1 MFGGYGYMEEYKIAR
16 FFRDSRLGTIGG
28 GSSEIML
35 EIISK
40 MVIDDVSYG
49 RQTTVDSPKQKELN
63 IEDIISSLPNR
74 FKKEK
79 ANGIEMTILFEFEN
93 DLYYQIEIKNQN
105 IVLSTV
111 DSRQSTVDLTIT
123 TTTETYIAVETGKLN
138 PQEAFMSGKIK
149 VSDLGKMMQFGSL
162 FKKYN

>member
-1 MFGGYGYMEEYKIAR
+1 
-16 FFRDSRLGTIGG
+16 
-28 GSSEIML
+28 
-35 EIISK
+35 

-138 PQEAFMSGKIK
+138 PQEAFMSGKIQ

>member
-1 MFGGYGYMEEYKIAR
+1 M
-16 FFRDSRLGTIGG
+16 
-28 GSSEIML
+28 
-35 EIISK
+35 
-40 MVIDDVSYG
+40 
-49 RQTTVDSPKQKELN
+49 TVDSPKQKELN

-123 TTTETYIAVETGKLN
+123 STTETYIAVETGKLN

>member
-1 MFGGYGYMEEYKIAR
+1 MHGFL
-16 FFRDSRLGTIGG
+16 DSRLGTIGG

-35 EIISK
+35 EIIST
-40 MVIDDVSYG
+40 MAIDDVSYG

-138 PQEAFMSGKIK
+138 PQEAFMSGKIQ

>member
-1 MFGGYGYMEEYKIAR
+1 MAR

-49 RQTTVDSPKQKELN
+49 RQSTVDSPQQKNISIEELFAT
-63 IEDIISSLPNR
+63 LPSR
-74 FKKEK
+74 LKKEK
-79 ANGIEMTILFEFEN
+79 ANGIELNVLFEFEN
-93 DLYYQIEIKNQN
+93 ELNYLVEIKNQEVSFKN
-105 IVLSTV
+105 INDTKLT
-111 DSRQSTVDLTIT
+111 THDLRLT

-138 PQEAFMSGKIK
+138 PQEAFMSGKIQ

-162 FKKYN
+162 FKKLNN

>member
-74 FKKEK
+74 FKKK
-79 ANGIEMTILFEFEN
+79 KQMVLKWPFYLSLKMIYTI
-93 DLYYQIEIKNQN
+93 K
-105 IVLSTV
+105 S
-111 DSRQSTVDLTIT
+111 
-123 TTTETYIAVETGKLN
+123 K
-138 PQEAFMSGKIK
+138 
-149 VSDLGKMMQFGSL
+149 
-162 FKKYN
+162 